1 MHPSRVFKG
10 FTASPH
16 CVPSPD
22 GRFIATLSSQSITAR
37 LALSLSIAHVV
48 KLPPDLTTP
57 VTTLAW
63 SPSSSRILVASADQ
77 IHVSSIVDSSF
88 RATIKNPAVGGGKQT
103 LVQFGAHDDEVFAC
117 AAFGLKFSIFDLSTS
132 KAIEIG
138 NPKFYLPSSAPRGFS
153 VRPQTS
159 HLAILTR
166 TNGRDA
172 ISIHHPKS
180 RQVLRSWYPETV
192 DAHGLKWTPDGQWLL
207 LWDAPAHGH
216 NLLLYTPDG
225 QPFRSI
231 GASSIT
237 GGEDADLETGIK
249 NCSLSPDASLCAMGD
264 GSRTVG
270 ALSTQT
276 WRGGLKLVHPTT
288 VVPKDTL
295 QVWQEQLND
304 SSHGGSPYTF
314 LRANQMVAPPN
325 RLIDG
330 KIPNEVRAGC
340 SSLAFDASST
350 LLVTKLDDTPTTLW
364 IWDVTAAELRAVL
377 MFHSVVDFHWH
388 PTARELLL
396 VTCQD
401 EKYRGVSFVWDPLS
415 EGPKPV
421 SLGAHLPNGK
431 IVGRTRT
438 TWINSDPEFPVVVIS
453 DAQNGVLVSCSD
465 GAQCPTP
472 WREGAVGDRTMGSV
486 QDLGDTVDISS
497 LMPDDT
503 STLDDTFSFKHV

>member
-1 MHPSRVFKG
+1 MHLSRVFK
-10 FTASPH
+10 
-16 CVPSPD
+16 V
-22 GRFIATLSSQSITAR
+22 R
-37 LALSLSIAHVV
+37 LALTLSIAHVV
-48 KLPPDLTTP
+48 KLPSDLTTP

-63 SPSSSRILVASADQ
+63 APSSSRILVANAEQ

-103 LVQFGAHDDEVFAC
+103 LVQFGARDDEVFAC

-132 KAIEIG
+132 KAAEIG

-153 VRPQTS
+153 TRPQTS

-166 TNGRDA
+166 TSGRDA
-172 ISIHHPKS
+172 ISIHHPKT

-192 DAHGLKWTPDGQWLL
+192 DAHGLTWTPDGQWLL
-207 LWDAPAHGH
+207 LWEAPAHGH
-216 NLLLYTPDG
+216 KILLYTPDG
-225 QPFRSI
+225 QLFRPI
-231 GASSIT
+231 GASSIV
-237 GGEDADLETGIK
+237 GHEDADLEMGIK
-249 NCSLSPDASLCAMGD
+249 ICSISPDTSLCAIGD

-270 ALSTQT
+270 VLSTQT

-295 QVWQEQLND
+295 QVWQEQQND
-304 SSHGGSPYTF
+304 LSYEGTSYTF

-325 RLIDG
+325 RLIEG
-330 KIPNEVRAGC
+330 KLPNEVRVGC

-350 LLVTKLDDTPTTLW
+350 LLVTRLDDAPTTLW
-364 IWDVTAAELRAVL
+364 IWDVTADELRAVL
-377 MFHSVVDFHWH
+377 MFYSAVDFQWH

-415 EGPKPV
+415 EGPKPI

-438 TWINSDPEFPVVVIS
+438 TWINSEPEFPVLLIS
-453 DAQNGVLVSCSD
+453 DGQNGVLMSCSD
-465 GAQCPTP
+465 EAQCPTP
-472 WREGAVGDRTMGSV
+472 WREGAIGDRTLGSV
-486 QDLGDTVDISS
+486 QDLGDTVDFSA

-503 STLDDTFSFKHV
+503 STLDDTFSYKHV

>member
-1 MHPSRVFKG
+1 M
-10 FTASPH
+10 
-16 CVPSPD
+16 
-22 GRFIATLSSQSITAR
+22 R

-225 QPFRSI
+225 QPFRSM

-237 GGEDADLETGIK
+237 GGEDADLGTGIK

-295 QVWQEQLND
+295 QV
-304 SSHGGSPYTF
+304 
-314 LRANQMVAPPN
+314 
-325 RLIDG
+325 
-330 KIPNEVRAGC
+330 
-340 SSLAFDASST
+340 SSLHLRLASI
-350 LLVTKLDDTPTTLW
+350 LTKYP
-364 IWDVTAAELRAVL
+364 R
-377 MFHSVVDFHWH
+377 S
-388 PTARELLL
+388 
-396 VTCQD
+396 
-401 EKYRGVSFVWDPLS
+401 
-415 EGPKPV
+415 
-421 SLGAHLPNGK
+421 
-431 IVGRTRT
+431 GR
-438 TWINSDPEFPVVVIS
+438 
-453 DAQNGVLVSCSD
+453 
-465 GAQCPTP
+465 
-472 WREGAVGDRTMGSV
+472 
-486 QDLGDTVDISS
+486 SS
-497 LMPDDT
+497 
-503 STLDDTFSFKHV
+503 